1 MQNVQLIKQ
10 LEKKAEMY
18 NDFTRN
24 NNVLEGSNFYKSQVA
39 KYNEEIV
46 NLCKQIESLHTE
58 QITGIL

>member
-1 MQNVQLIKQ
+1 MQNIQLIKQ
-10 LEKKAEMY
+10 LEKKAEMH

-46 NLCKQIESLHTE
+46 NLCRQIESLHTNE
-58 QITGIL
+58 NKPIL

>member
-1 MQNVQLIKQ
+1 MENKQ
-10 LEKKAEMY
+10 LAKRLERYIDEY

-24 NNVLEGSNFYKSQVA
+24 NVEQEETPFYKSQVA